1 MLVQL
6 QLSIRLPSF
15 PYLSIRLDE
24 VTPPCVLRLLN
35 MIYCGRMARVRD
47 SSLASRA
54 DLGRILELL
63 AIWRYN
69 LSGVPP
75 QLDRWIMI
83 RKALLEIL
91 QAQSLAVARCSP
103 LKGSANFQ
111 LSKPSEWLWFRLC
124 GVACNSVANAGRNV
138 QSTKYEQMKLFLFF
152 LFLFLYLFFFPFFS
166 FLFFFFFLGFAI
178 NASAV
183 TCIHTIGHHSTST
196 RLRNSAAP
204 ARLRLQ

>member
-1 MLVQL
+1 MRSYLTPWYACSTAAFHSSSV
-6 QLSIRLPSF
+6 I

-24 VTPPCVLRLLN
+24 VTPPCVLRLLSV
-35 MIYCGRMARVRD
+35 IYCGRMARVRD

-83 RKALLEIL
+83 RKVLLEIL

-103 LKGSANFQ
+103 LKAQPTSSSANRRNGRG
-111 LSKPSEWLWFRLC
+111 SSLC
-124 GVACNSVANAGRNV
+124 GVACNSVANIGRNV
-138 QSTKYEQMKLFLFF
+138 QSTKYEQMKLFLFSYLFFLFSLSFFSFFF
-152 LFLFLYLFFFPFFS
+152 LFLFSLSFF
-166 FLFFFFFLGFAI
+166 FLFFLALLSI
-178 NASAV
+178 
-183 TCIHTIGHHSTST
+183 
-196 RLRNSAAP
+196 P
-204 ARLRLQ
+204 QQ